1 MMKRIFCLMIALSVC
16 ACLFPVSVSAAPSG
30 KCGKNVSWVINNNW
44 EMTIYGKGDMAEWQY
59 SADVPWYNYRG
70 SLKKVTV
77 EDGVTSIAPYAFFC
91 QEALTEVVLADSV
104 TKIGENAFMNTR
116 FMKKIDLGD
125 GVVEIGKNAFHNS
138 RSVTEIV
145 IPDSVT
151 TIGEGAFYDCDS
163 VTEIVIPDSVTSIG
177 EGAFANCDSLVS
189 VRIGAGVTQLGA
201 RAFAE
206 CKSLASIESAENG
219 ICTTDGGVLFNKDK
233 TVLIQYPCGKDGSY
247 TVPDSVT
254 RIGDWAF
261 AHGKLSEVILPAGIY
276 AVLSGSFADCTSLER
291 VTVEGDKK
299 VVFQSHCV
307 ENCPKLTDVRL
318 HELVACSDYCF
329 SGTPWL
335 ASRTEEFVIQG
346 QCLLAYNGEGGDVV
360 IPAEVAYISGTA
372 FAGNTTIRSI
382 TAPEALDPE
391 VGLTVGG
398 IGAFSGCTA
407 LETVDLPF
415 LVTIGANPF
424 AGCTALK
431 TVYLPASLSYID
443 SMNELPENVVFHYA
457 GTKRQWKQI
466 RFTSAEDRALME
478 ALVIFEGE

>member
-1 MMKRIFCLMIALSVC
+1 MKHELIAKKMTEIDDRYILESDPDTVAAAAVYRPSRSAAVADFFSHGWGVAIILGLVALSVLGGIV
-16 ACLFPVSVSAAPSG
+16 AAGQIHPGTTPAGSLPPSTLSSEPTETEAPTEAPQPTPVYTEGLEFRVEPSG
-30 KCGKNVSWVINNNW
+30 EATLIGMGTATDTVLRVPPKDPSGHPVTMIWFDSF
-44 EMTIYGKGDMAEWQY
+44 KGNTA
-59 SADVPWYNYRG
+59 
-70 SLKKVTV
+70 
-77 EDGVTSIAPYAFFC
+77 I
-91 QEALTEVVLADSV
+91 TEVVL
-104 TKIGENAFMNTR
+104 
-116 FMKKIDLGD
+116 
-125 GVVEIGKNAFHNS
+125 
-138 RSVTEIV
+138 
-145 IPDSVT
+145 PDS
-151 TIGEGAFYDCDS
+151 
-163 VTEIVIPDSVTSIG
+163 
-177 EGAFANCDSLVS
+177 
-189 VRIGAGVTQLGA
+189 
-201 RAFAE
+201 
-206 CKSLASIESAENG
+206 
-219 ICTTDGGVLFNKDK
+219 
-233 TVLIQYPCGKDGSY
+233 
-247 TVPDSVT
+247 
-254 RIGDWAF
+254 
-261 AHGKLSEVILPAGIY
+261 IY

-299 VVFQSHCV
+299 VILQSHCF

-360 IPAEVAYISGTA
+360 IPAEVAFISGTV

-382 TAPEALDPE
+382 TAPETLDPE
-391 VGLTVGG
+391 VGLSVGG

-415 LVTIGANPF
+415 LVSISDNSF

-431 TVYLPASLSYID
+431 TVYLPESLSFVG

-478 ALVIFEGE
+478 EQVVFEGE

>member
-1 MMKRIFCLMIALSVC
+1 MKHELIAKKMTEIDDRYILESDPDTVAAAVSRPSRFAAVADFFSHGWGVAVISGLVALSVLGGIV
-16 ACLFPVSVSAAPSG
+16 AAGQIHSGTTPAGTLPPNTLSSEPQETEAPTEAPRPTPVYTEGLEFHVEP
-30 KCGKNVSWVINNNW
+30 
-44 EMTIYGKGDMAEWQY
+44 YG
-59 SADVPWYNYRG
+59 
-70 SLKKVTV
+70 
-77 EDGVTSIAPYAFFC
+77 
-91 QEALTEVVLADSV
+91 EATL
-104 TKIGENAFMNTR
+104 IGMGTA
-116 FMKKIDLGD
+116 
-125 GVVEIGKNAFHNS
+125 
-138 RSVTEIV
+138 
-145 IPDSVT
+145 
-151 TIGEGAFYDCDS
+151 
-163 VTEIVIPDSVTSIG
+163 
-177 EGAFANCDSLVS
+177 
-189 VRIGAGVTQLGA
+189 
-201 RAFAE
+201 
-206 CKSLASIESAENG
+206 
-219 ICTTDGGVLFNKDK
+219 TD
-233 TVLIQYPCGKDGSY
+233 TVLRVPPKDPYGN
-247 TVPDSVT
+247 TVT
-254 RIGDWAF
+254 MIAKEAF
-261 AHGKLSEVILPAGIY
+261 KGNTAITEVILPAGIY

-299 VVFQSHCV
+299 VVFQSHCF

-360 IPAEVAYISGTA
+360 IPAEVAYISGTV

-391 VGLTVGG
+391 VGLSVGG

-415 LVTIGANPF
+415 LVSISDNPF

-431 TVYLPASLSYID
+431 TVYLPESLSFVG

-478 ALVIFEGE
+478 EQVIFEGE

>member
-1 MMKRIFCLMIALSVC
+1 MKHELIAKKMTEIDDRYILESDPDTVAAVVYRPSRSAAVADFFSHGWGVAVISGLVALSVLGGIV
-16 ACLFPVSVSAAPSG
+16 AAGQIHPGTTPAGTLPPTTLSSEPEKTEAPTEAPQPTPVYTEGLEFRVEP
-30 KCGKNVSWVINNNW
+30 
-44 EMTIYGKGDMAEWQY
+44 YG
-59 SADVPWYNYRG
+59 
-70 SLKKVTV
+70 
-77 EDGVTSIAPYAFFC
+77 
-91 QEALTEVVLADSV
+91 EATL
-104 TKIGENAFMNTR
+104 IGMGTA
-116 FMKKIDLGD
+116 
-125 GVVEIGKNAFHNS
+125 
-138 RSVTEIV
+138 
-145 IPDSVT
+145 
-151 TIGEGAFYDCDS
+151 
-163 VTEIVIPDSVTSIG
+163 
-177 EGAFANCDSLVS
+177 
-189 VRIGAGVTQLGA
+189 
-201 RAFAE
+201 
-206 CKSLASIESAENG
+206 
-219 ICTTDGGVLFNKDK
+219 TD
-233 TVLIQYPCGKDGSY
+233 TVLRVPPKDPYGN
-247 TVPDSVT
+247 TVT
-254 RIGDWAF
+254 MIAKEAF
-261 AHGKLSEVILPAGIY
+261 KGNTAITEVILPAGIY

-299 VVFQSHCV
+299 VVFQGHCF

-360 IPAEVAYISGTA
+360 IPAEVVLINGSV